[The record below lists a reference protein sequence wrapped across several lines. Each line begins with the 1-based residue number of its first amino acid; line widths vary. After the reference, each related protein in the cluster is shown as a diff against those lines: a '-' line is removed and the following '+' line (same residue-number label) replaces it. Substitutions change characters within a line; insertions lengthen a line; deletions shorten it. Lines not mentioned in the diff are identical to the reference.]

1 MPPAVPIAD
10 LAPQLS
16 VGLESLKE
24 YVVLVSGG
32 VVNAYVEP
40 PAVSVYVV
48 FAASDIELE
57 PPLPSSNE
65 CVCPEAAA
73 PTFEYV
79 MFAVAFPL

>member
-1 MPPAVPIAD
+1 M
-10 LAPQLS
+10 
-16 VGLESLKE
+16 
-24 YVVLVSGG
+24 VLVSGG
-32 VVNAYVEP
+32 VVNTYVEP

-57 PPLPSSNE
+57 PPLSSFNE

-79 MFAVAFPL
+79 MFAVVSPL